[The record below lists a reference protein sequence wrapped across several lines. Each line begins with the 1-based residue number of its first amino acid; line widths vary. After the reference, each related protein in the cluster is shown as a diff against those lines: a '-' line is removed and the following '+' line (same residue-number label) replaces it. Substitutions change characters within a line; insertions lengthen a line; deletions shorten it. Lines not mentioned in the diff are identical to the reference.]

1 MAEALEPVTRP
12 PGQVRPDRARF
23 DWAALRAD
31 LRGAIPDASLA
42 LVITGLIYWLLY
54 VRVEN
59 GTSAT
64 IKIMP
69 MLADADTF
77 WMYWMCQAFGWS
89 AMLWAYIT
97 VVFGLMRSGPRPRL
111 RWLPAARLEK
121 WHRTTSLTTIGLMF
135 MHAFFFFTDQIRDNR
150 TRWSFGRSVW
160 TAFVD
165 SFVPG
170 GYATGTGRVA
180 IFIGLLALYLAI
192 PLGLAFYL
200 RHRTG
205 SRTWLALH
213 RFVIVVYVLSAW
225 HTLLY
230 SSQGWYDGSFR
241 TMLWAL
247 QIPLAALLLARLM
260 APARPGER
268 LRARGKGN
276 RDHALPFSARLFARI
291 VVVAILLGLVAVLVT
306 GVDGGRSPGGASV
319 PPWPEKWVIWAGL
332 LLFTLA
338 VAAVVLRLRRLR
350 PGNGTTARS
359 AAPAEET
366 AGPAAEATPSGAPP
380 ANGPGGP
387 GEGPAAPAEQQ
398 ADSPADRR

>member
-1 MAEALEPVTRP
+1 MAEVSESAVSSPERE
-12 PGQVRPDRARF
+12 RKRRARF
-23 DWAALRAD
+23 DWAGLRAD
-31 LRGAIPDASLA
+31 LRGAVPDASLA

-59 GTSAT
+59 GSSAT

-69 MLADADTF
+69 MLADADKF

-89 AMLWAYIT
+89 AMIWAYIT
-97 VVFGLMRSGPRPRL
+97 VVFGLMRSGPRPRWG
-111 RWLPAARLEK
+111 WLPAARLEK

-150 TRWSFGRSVW
+150 DRWSFGRSVW

-180 IFIGLLALYLAI
+180 ILVGLLALYLAI

-205 SRTWLALH
+205 PRMWLAVH
-213 RFVIVVYVLSAW
+213 RFVIVVYILSAW

-230 SSQGWYDGSFR
+230 SSQAWYDGPFR
-241 TMLWAL
+241 TFLWL
-247 QIPLAALLLARLM
+247 TQIPIAGLLLWRLLS
-260 APARPGER
+260 PARSGER
-268 LRARGKGN
+268 LRLGEPSR
-276 RDHALPFSARLFARI
+276 RDRALPISARLAGRI
-291 VVVAILLGLVAVLVT
+291 VVGATLVGLVAVVVT
-306 GVDGGRSPGGASV
+306 GIDGGRSPEGGSSP
-319 PPWPEKWVIWAGL
+319 PPWPEKWVLWLGL

-338 VAAVVLRLRRLR
+338 VLAVVIRLR
-350 PGNGTTARS
+350 PRGHTGGRRTAPDS
-359 AAPAEET
+359 PEAPDAPGASDASDEE
-366 AGPAAEATPSGAPP
+366 PAATG
-380 ANGPGGP
+380 
-387 GEGPAAPAEQQ
+387 
-398 ADSPADRR
+398 PADRS

>member
-1 MAEALEPVTRP
+1 MAEVSESAVSSPKRERK
-12 PGQVRPDRARF
+12 RRARF
-23 DWAALRAD
+23 DWAGLRAD
-31 LRGAIPDASLA
+31 LRAAVPDASLA

-59 GTSAT
+59 GSSAT

-69 MLADADTF
+69 MLADADKF

-97 VVFGLMRSGPRPRL
+97 VVFGLMRSGPRPRWG
-111 RWLPAARLEK
+111 WLPAARLEK

-150 TRWSFGRSVW
+150 ESWSFGRSVW

-180 IFIGLLALYLAI
+180 ILVGLLALYLAI

-205 SRTWLALH
+205 PRMWLAVH
-213 RFVIVVYVLSAW
+213 RFVIVVYILSAW

-230 SSQGWYDGSFR
+230 SSQAWYDGPFR
-241 TMLWAL
+241 TFLWL
-247 QIPLAALLLARLM
+247 TQIPIAGLLLWRLLS
-260 APARPGER
+260 PARSGER
-268 LRARGKGN
+268 LRLGESSR
-276 RDHALPFSARLFARI
+276 RDRALPISARLAGRI
-291 VVVAILLGLVAVLVT
+291 VVGATLLGLVAVVVT
-306 GVDGGRSPGGASV
+306 GIDGGRSPEGGSSP
-319 PPWPEKWVIWAGL
+319 PPWPEKWVLWLGL

-338 VAAVVLRLRRLR
+338 VVAVVIRLR
-350 PGNGTTARS
+350 PRGNAGTRK
-359 AAPAEET
+359 PAQDEE
-366 AGPAAEATPSGAPP
+366 PAAT
-380 ANGPGGP
+380 
-387 GEGPAAPAEQQ
+387 
-398 ADSPADRR
+398 SPADRS